1 MKKSKVIP
9 PFLIANASGA
19 LRKTMSFNIKARL
32 KSFSYASKGIVTL
45 LQTQHNARIH
55 LLATIIAIALGF
67 YFGVSIT
74 EWSLLVIAIVL
85 VWLTEALN
93 TAIEFLADTITKDHH
108 PLIGKAK
115 DVAASAVLVASI
127 GALVIGVFIFWP
139 YLGNN

>member
-1 MKKSKVIP
+1 
-9 PFLIANASGA
+9 
-19 LRKTMSFNIKARL
+19 MSFNIKARL